1 MTRSKALRALAIV
14 FFVSGLWDILGA
26 FFYAFQVGTGRTF
39 DDPPIHPF
47 YALFIASLFL
57 CFAYLQIASAFN
69 IRRHLII
76 VGVLLIGRL
85 IYFATLFAYM
95 LWSPGFPST
104 FWWTG
109 IVDLTWSL
117 LYIVLT
123 LVSDEIRVRDLFLP
137 KRAGS

>member
-1 MTRSKALRALAIV
+1 MTRSKALGALAIV

-26 FFYAFQVGTGRTF
+26 FFYTFQVGAGRTF

-69 IRRHLII
+69 IRRYLII
-76 VGVLLIGRL
+76 VGVLVIGRL
-85 IYFATLFAYM
+85 IYFVALFAYM
-95 LWSPGFPST
+95 LSSPGFPST

-123 LVSDEIRVRDLFLP
+123 LVSDEIRLRDLFLP

>member
-1 MTRSKALRALAIV
+1 MTRSRALRALATV
-14 FFVSGLWDILGA
+14 FFVSGLWDIIGA

-69 IRRHLII
+69 IRRYLII

-85 IYFATLFAYM
+85 IYFVTLFAYM

-109 IVDLTWSL
+109 IVDLTWAL